1 MNRKSLLLVA
11 VLTGTLLLILA
22 VPVQADRP
30 GIAGGEWT
38 YEMVGGMDDPTQVGC
53 NLVFEPT
60 LDEGDFTGTFEGS
73 ETEVGVLVF
82 YCNGAGSF
90 KGFLTFTGTVDGNR
104 SGTLEMRIVGTSSD
118 LSWWEGTWVILGG
131 TGDLATL
138 RGQGTWEGPPGNLTY
153 DGNYH
158 FEPD

>member
-1 MNRKSLLLVA
+1 MKRSLLLVT
-11 VLTGTLLLILA
+11 VLTGVLLLILA
-22 VPVQADRP
+22 VPAQADRP

-38 YEMVGGMDDPTQVGC
+38 YGIVLDEPTYVGC
-53 NLVFEPT
+53 NTVYEPT
-60 LDEGDFTGTFEGS
+60 IDEGDFTGTFEGS

-90 KGFLTFTGTVDGNR
+90 KGFLTFTGTVDGTH

-131 TGDLATL
+131 TEDLATL
-138 RGQGTWEGPPGNLTY
+138 RGQGTWEGPPGLLTY

-158 FEPD
+158 FRPD

>member
-1 MNRKSLLLVA
+1 MNKRSLLLIT
-11 VLTGTLLLILA
+11 VLLGVLLLVLV

-30 GIAGGEWT
+30 GIAGGAWT
-38 YEMVGGMDDPTQVGC
+38 YAMVDMGQETHVGC
-53 NLVFEPT
+53 NTVYEPT
-60 LDEGDFTGTFEGS
+60 EDEGDFSGTFEGS

-82 YCNGAGSF
+82 YCNGSGSF
-90 KGFLTFTGTVDGNR
+90 KGFLTFTGTVDGSR
-104 SGTLEMRIVGTSSD
+104 WGTLEMRIVGTSSD

-138 RGQGTWEGPPGNLTY
+138 RGQGTWEGPAGSLTY

-158 FEPD
+158 FEPG

>member
-1 MNRKSLLLVA
+1 MKKRSLLLV
-11 VLTGTLLLILA
+11 TLLAGVLLILA

-38 YEMVGGMDDPTQVGC
+38 YEIISDLDHPTQVGC
-53 NLVFEPT
+53 NLVYEPT
-60 LDEGDFTGTFEGS
+60 MDEGDFEGTFEGS

-82 YCNGAGSF
+82 HCNGAGSF
-90 KGFLTFTGTVDGNR
+90 KGFLTFTGTVDGTY

-138 RGQGTWEGPPGNLTY
+138 RGQGTWEGPAGSLTY

-158 FEPD
+158 FEPG